1 MDILLR
7 LLMMYTIAAA
17 VAAAAAVCVTAC
29 TLLMLYLALHN
40 TTCSSGTTPTDRL
53 APQAAANLCVDAPTW
68 NNGEQVGKA
77 G

>member
-17 VAAAAAVCVTAC
+17 VAAAAAVCVTC